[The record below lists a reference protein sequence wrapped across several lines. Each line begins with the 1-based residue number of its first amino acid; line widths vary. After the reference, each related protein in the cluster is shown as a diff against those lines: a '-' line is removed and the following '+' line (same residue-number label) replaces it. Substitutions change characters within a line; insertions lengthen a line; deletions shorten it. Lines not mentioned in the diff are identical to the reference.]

1 MRGLGIILML
11 VLAGCSDPSL
21 HTGISITP
29 NGVRVTP
36 VASAKLGGA
45 TVSISP

>member
-11 VLAGCSDPSL
+11 LAGCADPSL